1 MASEAFIDAVAE
13 SFRVQDGSL
22 EYQVLD
28 MQGRVLGV
36 VTGVAGVSLGE
47 AIFAKFGKAGVYM
60 VKNGGRVKTISV
72 TR

>member
-1 MASEAFIDAVAE
+1 MAGEAVVDAIAEVARMQE
-13 SFRVQDGSL
+13 GAL

-28 MQGRVLGV
+28 MQGRLLGV